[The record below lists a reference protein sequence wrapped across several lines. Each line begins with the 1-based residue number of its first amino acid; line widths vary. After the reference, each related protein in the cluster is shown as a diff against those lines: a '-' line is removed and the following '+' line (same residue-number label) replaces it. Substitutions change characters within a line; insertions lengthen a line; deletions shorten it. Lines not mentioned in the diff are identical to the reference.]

1 MANPP
6 YPRRRV
12 SRAANTIFYRSLWTP
27 DSRFASSGVTM
38 RRKVQASQSIV
49 YAKMQIPGRKW
60 GVLLLGPP
68 VPHLEEDESARNY
81 DFVTETAYAAT
92 ATISSL
98 SFAFS
103 DMARYRRYH
112 AGRRHLPLPRVSI
125 LFRPQSPFPVSGE
138 GAEEPL
144 FQSPSANLV
153 EAPGTA
159 PGSTTLIP
167 QRPLAP

>member
-1 MANPP
+1 M
-6 YPRRRV
+6 
-12 SRAANTIFYRSLWTP
+12 
-27 DSRFASSGVTM
+27 
-38 RRKVQASQSIV
+38 
-49 YAKMQIPGRKW
+49 
-60 GVLLLGPP
+60 LGPP
-68 VPHLEEDESARNY
+68 RPHLEEDESTRNY

-103 DMARYRRYH
+103 DLARYGGTMPDADICLYH
-112 AGRRHLPLPRVSI
+112 ACRSYFAPKTPPYLSREVPRDHLYAGL
-125 LFRPQSPFPVSGE
+125 
-138 GAEEPL
+138 
-144 FQSPSANLV
+144 SAKLV